1 MAIKLKV
8 IGNDAVR
15 LKVGGSEETVLHVG
29 QGVPI
34 YPSPY
39 VGEYEVTPSA
49 LEQILATNGLMKTG
63 NVKINPIPSNY
74 GLITYNGS
82 VITVS

>member
-49 LEQILATNGLMKTG
+49 LEQILATNGLMMTG
-63 NVKINPIPSNY
+63 NVKVNPIPSNY
-74 GLITYNGS
+74 GLITYDGTKL
-82 VITVS
+82 VVS